1 MDTSFIGQSVVI
13 TGTLRAEEDLT
24 LEGRLDGTV
33 DLGHNALTIG
43 QHGTLK
49 ADARAGTV
57 VVMGKVVGGTLSAA
71 TINIRETAIV
81 EGDLVAPKIGIE
93 EGASFKG
100 TIDMSSS
107 KSGGAAVAKKRPSQ
121 ETTAPAQTA
130 VA

>member
-1 MDTSFIGQSVVI
+1 MDNSFIGQSVVI

-24 LEGRLDGTV
+24 LEGLLDGTV
-33 DLGHNALTIG
+33 ELGHNALTIG

-49 ADARAGTV
+49 ADALAGTV
-57 VVMGKVVGGTLSAA
+57 VVVGKVVGGTLSAE
-71 TINIRETAIV
+71 TINLRETATV
-81 EGDLVAPKIGIE
+81 EGDLVAPKIGIA
-93 EGASFKG
+93 EGAYFKG

-107 KSGGAAVAKKRPSQ
+107 KSGGAVVAKKRPSQ